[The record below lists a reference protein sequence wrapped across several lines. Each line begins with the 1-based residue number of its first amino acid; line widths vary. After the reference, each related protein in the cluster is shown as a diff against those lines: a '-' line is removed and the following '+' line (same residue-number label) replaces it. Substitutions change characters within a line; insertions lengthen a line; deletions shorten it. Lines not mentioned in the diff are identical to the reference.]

1 MSKERFLIVV
11 DMQNDFCTGA
21 LKNDDAVAVIPF
33 IKNQIDHARENG
45 IRVIY
50 TRDTHGSD
58 YMETTEGKHLP
69 FPHCLN
75 ESFGWEIVDELK
87 PVNPIVFA
95 PFGVVCKMIEN
106 DPKADIIVN
115 KTHFGFDGWKHL
127 IPEDSEVTMLGVC
140 TDICVAYNAL
150 AIKAIEGVEVT
161 ILAEGCAGLTKE
173 KHEHALD
180 VMESC
185 QCKVIRNLAAT
196 VAEENKA
203 QEMGA

>member
-33 IKNQIDHARENG
+33 IKAQIEHAHENG

-58 YMETTEGKHLP
+58 YMETGEGKHLP
-69 FPHCLN
+69 VPHCIRDTK
-75 ESFGWEIVDELK
+75 GWEIVDELAPK
-87 PVNPIVFA
+87 GHVLVYNTGVPIKFTTDN
-95 PFGVVCKMIEN
+95 G
-106 DPKADIIVN
+106 DIIIN
-115 KTHFGFDGWKHL
+115 KTHFGFDEWKKF
-127 IPEDSEVTMLGVC
+127 IPENSEVTIIGTC
-140 TDICVAYNAL
+140 TDICVSSNAL

-185 QCKVIRNLAAT
+185 QCRVIRNLAEV

>member
-11 DMQNDFCTGA
+11 DMQNDFCTGT
-21 LKNDDAVAVIPF
+21 LKNYAAVAVIPF
-33 IKNQIDHARENG
+33 IKDQIDHAHENG

-58 YMETTEGKHLP
+58 YMKTTEGKHLP
-69 FPHCLN
+69 FPHCIRDT
-75 ESFGWEIVDELK
+75 EGWQIVDELAPK
-87 PVNPIVFA
+87 GNVLVYNP
-95 PFGVVCKMIEN
+95 GVPIKFPDAALAN
-106 DPKADIIVN
+106 DTIIN
-115 KTHFGFDGWKHL
+115 KTHFGFDEWKKF
-127 IPEDSEVTMLGVC
+127 IPEDSEVTIVGTC
-140 TDICVAYNAL
+140 TDICVVSNAL

-161 ILAEGCAGLTKE
+161 VLAEGCAGLTKE

-185 QCKVIRNLAAT
+185 QCRVIRNLAET
-196 VAEENKA
+196 VAVENKA

>member
-1 MSKERFLIVV
+1 MKDKFFVV
-11 DMQNDFCTGA
+11 IDMQNDFCTGA

-33 IKNQIDHARENG
+33 IKAQIENARKNG
-45 IRVIY
+45 AKIIY

-58 YMETTEGKHLP
+58 YMETGEGKHLP
-69 FPHCLN
+69 VPHCIRDTK
-75 ESFGWEIVDELK
+75 GWEIVDDL
-87 PVNPIVFA
+87 A
-95 PFGVVCKMIEN
+95 PKGNVLVYNSGVLVKE
-106 DPKADIIVN
+106 DIDNVDVVIN
-115 KTHFGFDGWKHL
+115 KTHFGFDEWKKF
-127 IPEDSEVTMLGVC
+127 IPEDSEVTMVGVC
-140 TDICVAYNAL
+140 TDICVVSNAL

-180 VMESC
+180 VMASC
-185 QCKVIRNLAAT
+185 QCRVIYDLAAT

>member
-1 MSKERFLIVV
+1 MKGKFFVV
-11 DMQNDFCTGA
+11 IDMQNDFCTGA

-33 IKNQIDHARENG
+33 IKAQIENARKNG
-45 IRVIY
+45 AKIIY

-58 YMETTEGKHLP
+58 YMETGEGKHLP
-69 FPHCLN
+69 VPHCIRDTK
-75 ESFGWEIVDELK
+75 GWEIVDELAPK
-87 PVNPIVFA
+87 GNVHIYNPGVPVRLDGDNV
-95 PFGVVCKMIEN
+95 
-106 DPKADIIVN
+106 DIIIN
-115 KTHFGFDGWKHL
+115 KTHFGFDDWKRF
-127 IPEDSEVTMLGVC
+127 ISEDSEVTMVGVC
-140 TDICVAYNAL
+140 TDICVASNAL

-161 ILAEGCAGLTKE
+161 VLAEGCAGLTKE

-185 QCKVIRNLAAT
+185 QCRVIRNLAEV

>member
-11 DMQNDFCTGA
+11 DMQNDFCYTGD
-21 LKNDDAVAVIPF
+21 LKNDGAVVVIPF
-33 IKNQIDHARENG
+33 IKDQIDHAHENG

-69 FPHCLN
+69 FPHCLS

-127 IPEDSEVTMLGVC
+127 IPEDSEVTICGTVAS
-140 TDICVAYNAL
+140 ICVAANASAL
-150 AIKAIEGVEVT
+150 KSIEGVEVNV
-161 ILAEGCAGLTKE
+161 LRDGVADLSPEMKE
-173 KHEHALD
+173 AALK
-180 VMESC
+180 VME
-185 QCKVIRNLAAT
+185 
-196 VAEENKA
+196 A
-203 QEMGA
+203 QHCNIL